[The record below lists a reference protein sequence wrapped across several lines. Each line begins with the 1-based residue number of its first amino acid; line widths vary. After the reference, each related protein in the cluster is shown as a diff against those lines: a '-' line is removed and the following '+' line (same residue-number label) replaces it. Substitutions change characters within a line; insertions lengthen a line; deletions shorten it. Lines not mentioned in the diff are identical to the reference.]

1 MAALKKAEATKINS
15 HADMLDLYWR
25 EIKNNKPLS
34 RKDEVELFEK
44 VRTGDTEAVDQL
56 VKANLRFV
64 VSVAREYCAED
75 GPMLMD
81 LIAEGNVGLMRAIET
96 FDETRG
102 FKFITYAVWWIR
114 QAMRKSMHGSHRA
127 MRLPASHINDLQ
139 LVEKEASLLSQRL
152 GRTPTYEEIAEQ
164 VEIGE
169 ERLHNALEAGV
180 SDMSFDAPLFDDE
193 ETTLVTMLA
202 VEEPANDELEEEA
215 LKETLQES
223 LEVLS
228 EREFH
233 IVQSYFGLNGAE
245 EQTLEEIGREQGVT
259 RERVRQLRNR
269 ALEKMRGEFGDL
281 LLELSAN

>member
-1 MAALKKAEATKINS
+1 MAALRKAEATKINRHS
-15 HADMLDLYWR
+15 DVLDLYWK
-25 EIKNNKPLS
+25 EIKDNQPLG
-34 RKDEVELFEK
+34 RKEEVALFQQVK
-44 VRTGDTEAVDQL
+44 AGNRDAVEEL

-81 LIAEGNVGLMRAIET
+81 LISEGNVGLMRAVET

-114 QAMRKSMHGSHRA
+114 QAMRKSLHGNHRA
-127 MRLPASHINDLQ
+127 LRLPASHINDLQ
-139 LVEKEASLLSQRL
+139 LVEKEASSLSQQL
-152 GRTPTYEEIAEQ
+152 GRTPTYDEIVEQ

-180 SDMSFDAPLFDDE
+180 SDMSLDAPLFDDE

-202 VEEPANDELEEEA
+202 VEEPVSDGMEEEA
-215 LKETLQES
+215 LRETLQES
-223 LEVLS
+223 LGVLS
-228 EREFH
+228 EREFQ
-233 IVQSYFGLNGAE
+233 IVQSYFGLNGTE
-245 EQTLEEIGREQGVT
+245 EQTLEEIGQELGVT

-269 ALEKMRGEFGDL
+269 ALGKMRGQFGDL

>member
-1 MAALKKAEATKINS
+1 MAALKKAETTKVNS
-15 HADMLDLYWR
+15 HSDVLDLYWK
-25 EIKNNKPLS
+25 EIKNNQPLG
-34 RKDEVELFEK
+34 REEEVILFQK
-44 VRTGDTEAVDQL
+44 VRAGSREAVDKL

-81 LIAEGNVGLMRAIET
+81 LISEGNVGLMRAIET

-139 LVEKEASLLSQRL
+139 LVEKEASSLSQQL
-152 GRTPTYEEIAEQ
+152 GRTPTYKEIAEQ

-180 SDMSFDAPLFDDE
+180 SDMSFDAPIFDDE
-193 ETTLVTMLA
+193 ETTLVTILA
-202 VEEPANDELEEEA
+202 VEEPASDGLEEEA
-215 LKETLQES
+215 LQETLKES

-228 EREFH
+228 EREFQ
-233 IVQSYFGLNGAE
+233 IVQSYFGLNGTEA
-245 EQTLEEIGREQGVT
+245 QTLEEIGQKEGVT

-269 ALEKMRGEFGDL
+269 ALDKMRGQFGDL